1 MEATDHFFH
10 YQHAH
15 LHYTKIGDG
24 QQVVLLFHGF
34 GQDKSIFDRLATTH
48 FKSYTLYA
56 FDLFFHGKSTWGY
69 DEEPLEKHFWTS
81 CMQAFLIENRIKK
94 FSIVG
99 FSLGGRFAL
108 AITEAFPTQVEHLYL
123 LAPDGIK
130 TSFWYSLA
138 TYPILFR
145 KLFKSMI
152 DHPNRFFSIAK
163 VLHRINVMDKG
174 LIRFAESQMN
184 TEEKR
189 NRVYYSWVVF
199 RHLSFKSTKIFGLL
213 NQHQF
218 PTTLVLGEFDK
229 VITRKNLNQF
239 IDRVPHLNLILLKCG
254 HNDLIRHFAESHS
267 EAKSE

>member
-1 MEATDHFFH
+1 MESSDHFFQ
-10 YQHAH
+10 YQQAH

-34 GQDKSIFDRLATTH
+34 GQDKNIFDQLATTH

-69 DEEPLEKHFWTS
+69 GENPLEKDFWIN
-81 CMQAFLIENRIKK
+81 CMKAFFTKNRIEK
-94 FSIVG
+94 FSVVG
-99 FSLGGRFAL
+99 FSLGGRFGL
-108 AITEAFPTQVEHLYL
+108 SLVEGFPKQIDHLYL

-138 TYPILFR
+138 TYPLLFR

-152 DHPNRFFSIAK
+152 DHPNRFFNIANM
-163 VLHRINVMDKG
+163 LTRLSVMDKG

-184 TEEKR
+184 TKEKR

-199 RHLSFKSTKIFGLL
+199 RHLSFNLTRIIGLL
-213 NQHQF
+213 NQNELHV
-218 PTTLVLGEFDK
+218 TLVLGEFDK
-229 VITRKNLNQF
+229 VISQKNLNQF
-239 IDRVPHLNLILLKCG
+239 IHCVPHLNLIVLKCG
-254 HNDLIRHFAESHS
+254 HNDLIHRYANHFEIP
-267 EAKSE
+267 K

>member
-1 MEATDHFFH
+1 MESSAHFFQ
-10 YQHAH
+10 YQQAR
-15 LHYTKIGDG
+15 LHYTKTGDG

-34 GQDKSIFDRLATTH
+34 GQDKNIFDQLATTH

-56 FDLFFHGKSTWGY
+56 FDLFFHGKSSWGY
-69 DEEPLEKHFWTS
+69 SEEPLEKHFWIT
-81 CMQAFLIENRIKK
+81 CMKAFLSENKIEK
-94 FSIVG
+94 FSVVG

-108 AITEAFPTQVEHLYL
+108 SLIEGFSKQVDHLYL

-138 TYPILFR
+138 TYPVLFR

-152 DHPNRFFSIAK
+152 NHPNRFFNIANM
-163 VLHRINVMDKG
+163 LTRLSVMDKG

-199 RHLSFKSTKIFGLL
+199 RHLSFSQKKLIALL
-213 NQHQF
+213 NTCQT
-218 PTTLVLGEFDK
+218 PVTLVLGEFDK
-229 VITRKNLNQF
+229 VITHKNLHPF
-239 IDRVPHLNLILLKCG
+239 VKRVPQMKLVLLRCG
-254 HNDLIRHFAESHS
+254 HNDLIQVFSKTNFIAQ
-267 EAKSE
+267 

>member
-1 MEATDHFFH
+1 MESSAHFFQ
-10 YQHAH
+10 YKQAH
-15 LHYTKIGDG
+15 LHYTKTGDG

-34 GQDKSIFDRLATTH
+34 GQDKNIFDRLATTH

-56 FDLFFHGKSTWGY
+56 FDLFFHGLSTWGHN
-69 DEEPLEKHFWTS
+69 EEPLEKQFWVN
-81 CMQAFLIENRIKK
+81 CMEAFFVKNRIKK
-94 FSIVG
+94 FSVVG

-108 AITEAFPTQVEHLYL
+108 SLVEGFPKQIDHLYL

-152 DHPNRFFSIAK
+152 DHPNRFFRIANT
-163 VLHRINVMDKG
+163 LHKLNVMDKG

-199 RHLSFKSTKIFGLL
+199 RHLSFNQKKLSELL
-213 NQHQF
+213 VRY
-218 PTTLVLGEFDK
+218 PISVTLVLGEFDK
-229 VITRKNLNQF
+229 VITRSNLDPF
-239 IDRVPHLNLILLKCG
+239 IKRIPQIKLVLLRCG
-254 HNDLIRHFAESHS
+254 HNDLIQVFSQTNFTAQ
-267 EAKSE
+267 